1 MTYRWLAVVVL
12 IFVSLHTLAQ
22 KDTLVMG
29 DGTVLDGEIK
39 KLEKGVLTME
49 TSFSDEDFKI
59 EWKKIRKIVSNTFF
73 LVSLSDGERVNGT
86 INTIGDGKVV
96 LVPADSA
103 DVPVKVNIKD
113 VVFIRSV
120 DRKFWDRINASID
133 VGFDLAKSNNLRQLS
148 LRSNIGYTA
157 RRWGTDVSF
166 NTMFSKQD
174 DIDDIKRYDGAW
186 NYKYF
191 LKRKWYIPVSISFL
205 SNTEQSIKLR
215 TVGKLGGGLFLIQSN
230 TIHWGVELGFSFNNE
245 TYFSDDPKRNSGE
258 SFVGTEFNIFDIK
271 DLSMLVK
278 LGLFADLTEKNH
290 WRSDVSIDFKY
301 DLPLDFYIKTAFTL
315 NFDNKPVQET
325 SRSDYVF
332 HTGFGWS
339 W

>member
-1 MTYRWLAVVVL
+1 MKFRWLVVVVL
-12 IFVSLHTLAQ
+12 VFVSLQTLAQ
-22 KDTLVMG
+22 KDTLVMK

-39 KLEKGVLTME
+39 KMEKGVLTME

-59 EWKKIRKIVSNTFF
+59 EWKKIRKIVSSTFF